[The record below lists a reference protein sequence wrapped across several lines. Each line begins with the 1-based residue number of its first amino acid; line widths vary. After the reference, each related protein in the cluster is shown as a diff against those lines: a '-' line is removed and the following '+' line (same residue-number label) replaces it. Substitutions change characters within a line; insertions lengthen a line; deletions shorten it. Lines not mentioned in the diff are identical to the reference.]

1 MKKYNTKKIIIANWK
16 MNPQN
21 SEQAASLFKKIVL
34 GVKKSRKSKVVVAPP
49 FVFLP
54 ALQKI
59 GGLDLAAQDV
69 FWKDEGAYTGEIS
82 PKMLKNV
89 GVSYV
94 IVGHSERREFLGETD
109 EMINRKVKAAL
120 SAGLKTVLCV
130 GERNRDEPDFQNFV
144 KDELRSDLEG
154 VSQRFAKNLIIAYEP
169 LWAIG
174 TGNAAEP
181 DDIFEMATYIRRN
194 IFDILGKKA
203 AYETP
208 ILYGGSVDRKN
219 AEAFLRARGVGGL
232 LVGGASLLS
241 KEFIDIVKSINV

>member
-120 SAGLKTVLCV
+120 SAGLKTVL
-130 GERNRDEPDFQNFV
+130 NFV